1 MGRPHSS
8 LSPRQGLLHQVGFL
22 HWVHERREK
31 LILGNAYHLLDVD
44 EDIIH
49 WVRISQP
56 GTRRQGFAFMTPRQV
71 IVHWNGRSSENTSF
85 TWSDIQGWAV
95 NLRSQRGCLFA
106 VEGDDFD
113 LLLELPADT
122 HATAH
127 RVNDFL
133 RRFARLAPSSGGRPD
148 RAPSHDRNA
157 EWISDGEFEVS
168 RVSRSPV
175 ELARRIVVTCIGV
188 ALIITGILIIPLPGP
203 WSFFVNLGGLAVL
216 ASEYDWAK
224 DAQMWV
230 RKKYEQAK
238 EKIQKRRA
246 AGSQPRPGR

>member
-1 MGRPHSS
+1 M
-8 LSPRQGLLHQVGFL
+8 GFL

-31 LILGNAYHLLDVD
+31 LILGNAYHLLDED
-44 EDIIH
+44 EDIVH

-71 IVHWNGRSSENTSF
+71 IVHWNGRSSENTNF
-85 TWSDIQGWAV
+85 FWSDVKGWAV
-95 NLRSQRGCLFA
+95 SVRSQRGCLFA
-106 VEGDDFD
+106 AQGDDFD

-148 RAPSHDRNA
+148 SVQSRDKNA
-157 EWISDGEFEVS
+157 EWISDGEIEVS

-203 WSFFVNLGGLAVL
+203 WSFPIQLLGLAIL

-224 DAQMWV
+224 DGLMWT
-230 RKKYEQAK
+230 RKQYAK
-238 EKIQKRRA
+238 VKAEIRKRRA
-246 AGSQPRPGR
+246 ARSQP